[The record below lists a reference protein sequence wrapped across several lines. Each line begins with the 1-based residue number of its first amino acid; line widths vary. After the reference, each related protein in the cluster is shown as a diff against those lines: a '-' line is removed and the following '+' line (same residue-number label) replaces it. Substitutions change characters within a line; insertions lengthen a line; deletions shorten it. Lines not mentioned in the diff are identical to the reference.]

1 MAKKSAPPRSKP
13 KSTRGRTTKK
23 KAPPGKG
30 AESKAFK
37 QSRTRAEKT
46 LRDPKQTAKLV
57 AQARKKLSE
66 SRDRLEE
73 SVDELEALIRLIQ
86 AYAKGDYRDVPWTT
100 IVAAAGA
107 VIYFV
112 MPLDLIPD
120 PLPGIGYA
128 DDVTVVLFVLA
139 AIQRDV
145 DAFERWEEKHRRGP
159 SASRVSRKPRPKK
172 SSGSAA
178 RHNLARREVGR
189 RSR

>member
-1 MAKKSAPPRSKP
+1 MATTKKSAPPRSKP
-13 KSTRGRTTKK
+13 KSTQGRTTKK
-23 KAPPGKG
+23 KASPGTG
-30 AESKAFK
+30 AESKALK
-37 QSRTRAEKT
+37 RAEKILQDT
-46 LRDPKQTAKLV
+46 KQTAKLV
-57 AQARKKLSE
+57 AQARTKLSGTH
-66 SRDRLEE
+66 DRLGD

-86 AYAKGDYRDVPWTT
+86 AYAKGEYRDVPWTT

-120 PLPGIGYA
+120 PLVPFGYF
-128 DDVTVVLFVLA
+128 DDVTVILFVLA

-178 RHNLARREVGR
+178 RHSPAAK
-189 RSR
+189 RSTT

>member
-13 KSTRGRTTKK
+13 KSTQARTTTK

-30 AESKAFK
+30 AERKAFEQIRK
-37 QSRTRAEKT
+37 RAERA
-46 LRDPKQTAKLV
+46 LGDPKQTAKLV

-66 SRDRLEE
+66 HHDRLEE
-73 SVDELEALIRLIQ
+73 SVDELEALIRLMQ

-107 VIYFV
+107 VVYFV

-128 DDVTVVLFVLA
+128 DDVTVVLFVLH

-145 DAFERWEEKHRRGP
+145 DAFERWEEKQP
-159 SASRVSRKPRPKK
+159 SRAVGKPRLTQ
-172 SSGSAA
+172 AA
-178 RHNLARREVGR
+178 TKEILR
-189 RSR
+189 